1 MIDKGTWQDHID
13 WQVDGVDQIYGN
25 VDVKFIKNLV

>member
-25 VDVKFIKNLV
+25 VDVKIY